1 MAILPIIT
9 LPDPRLRK
17 VSEPVERVDAEIR
30 RLLDDMLETMY
41 EAPGIGLAAIQVAV
55 AKRIVVVDVGKTEE
69 ERSPLFLVNPEIVWA
84 SQELSSYNEG
94 CLSVP
99 EYFDDVKRPAMV
111 KVRHLD
117 REGAMQEFDAV
128 GLLATVVQH
137 ELEHL
142 EGGLF
147 IDNLSRLKRE
157 RRRQEIHQGRA
168 LRRAHGPAARRAPRP
183 RVGRS
188 RGLTLAPDFHGHA
201 GLRDGAAEGA
211 LRPRS

>member
-1 MAILPIIT
+1 MALLPILT

-17 VSEPVERVDAEIR
+17 VSQRVERIDAEIL

-41 EAPGIGLAAIQVAV
+41 DAPGIGLAAIQVGRPLRA
-55 AKRIVVVDVGKTEE
+55 VVVDTGKTEE

-84 SQELSSYNEG
+84 SEELSTYNEG

-99 EYFDDVKRPAMV
+99 DYFDDVKRPALV
-111 KVRHLD
+111 KVRHVD
-117 REGAMQEFDAV
+117 RDGETKEFDAV

-142 EGGLF
+142 DGGLF

-157 RRRQEIHQGRA
+157 RVVKKFTK
-168 LRRAHGPAARRAPRP
+168 AARLDER
-183 RVGRS
+183 RV
-188 RGLTLAPDFHGHA
+188 D
-201 GLRDGAAEGA
+201 AAAHQSEEA
-211 LRPRS
+211 EA